1 MCIHPYCYIHTW
13 NYSLIEVCTCY
24 SWKHY
29 TGLLP
34 NWHANCEVAK
44 ATLIFYYKL
53 LLSKTWIIRN
63 CLLISSFS
71 TEGYLGAHMKVEHA
85 AGVNLG
91 NHKRPCISPPYH
103 GIQALPS
110 KDITHCIF
118 FFKGKKQWCQAIT
131 KCHLLNSTA
140 NFPLE
145 TTECFSGTKKDPAE
159 HSSGNTCVR
168 LPRTQPTKRKA
179 AEGQQLA
186 EPLLNA
192 LLLILRCIFSKHILS

>member
-118 FFKGKKQWCQAIT
+118 FFKRKKTMVSSNHKMPLIKFHCQFSSWNNRMLLRDKKGPCWAL
-131 KCHLLNSTA
+131 KWEHLCETTTHTA
-140 NFPLE
+140 N
-145 TTECFSGTKKDPAE
+145 
-159 HSSGNTCVR
+159 
-168 LPRTQPTKRKA
+168 
-179 AEGQQLA
+179 
-186 EPLLNA
+186 
-192 LLLILRCIFSKHILS
+192 